1 MTASAAQPGTQGR
14 FGEVFLAFL
23 KLGLTSFG
31 GPVAHIG
38 YFRAEFVERRRW
50 LDDGVYA
57 EYVALAQFLP
67 GPASSQV
74 GLAVGLHR
82 AGLAGSLAAW
92 LGFTLPS
99 ALIMTALG
107 LGVAALD
114 SLSIDAALHGLKLVA
129 VAVVMQALLQMGR
142 QLCPDRPRMAL
153 AGVAAI
159 IVLALPPTFGQLTA
173 MAFGALVG
181 FVLFRSLIEEP
192 GGAVTAAPW
201 TRGKLSLVA
210 LALFFGLL
218 ILLPLWAGV
227 GGEPVIAMIDSYYRS
242 GALVFG
248 GGHII
253 LPLLEAEVVPHGWA
267 DKDTFLAGYG
277 AAQALPG
284 PLFTFSAYLGALTSA
299 PVSGLGGAAI
309 CILAIFLPSYLL
321 ILGILPFWS
330 KLRRKRPV
338 VAAVTGTNAAVVGVL
353 IAALYDPLWI
363 AAVTTAADFALVV
376 AALLLLALVRLPPWL
391 VVILGALAGLV
402 IAG

>member
-1 MTASAAQPGTQGR
+1 MSGVSGQRTRQGQ
-14 FGEVFLAFL
+14 FAEVFLAFL

-38 YFRAEFVERRRW
+38 YFRDEFVARRRW
-50 LDDGVYA
+50 LDDGAYA

-99 ALIMTALG
+99 AVIMTGLG
-107 LGVAALD
+107 LGVAVLD
-114 SLSIDAALHGLKLVA
+114 GLSIDAVLHGLKLVA
-129 VAVVMQALLQMGR
+129 VAVVMQALWQMAR
-142 QLCPDRPRMAL
+142 QLCPDRPRIAL

-159 IVLALPPTFGQLTA
+159 VVLALPPTVGQLSA
-173 MAFGALVG
+173 MAVGALVG
-181 FVLFRSLIEEP
+181 FALFRKLAEEP
-192 GGAVTAAPW
+192 GGTATAGPRRHGRLAVI
-201 TRGKLSLVA
+201 A

-218 ILLPLWAGV
+218 VLLPLLAGLAGV
-227 GGEPVIAMIDSYYRS
+227 PVIAMIDSYYRS

-248 GGHII
+248 GGHVI
-253 LPLLEAEVVPHGWA
+253 LPLLEAEVVPPGWA

-284 PLFTFSAYLGALTSA
+284 PLFTFSAYLGALSSA
-299 PVSGLGGAAI
+299 PVSGLGGAVI
-309 CILAIFLPSYLL
+309 CLLAIFLPSYLL

-330 KLRRKRPV
+330 RLRGKRPV
-338 VAAVTGTNAAVVGVL
+338 VAAVAGTNAAVVGVL
-353 IAALYDPLWI
+353 IAALYDPLWM
-363 AAVTTAADFALVV
+363 AAVITATDFALVI
-376 AALLLLALVRLPPWL
+376 AALLLLALARLPPWL
-391 VVILGALAGLV
+391 VVVLGALAGLLFT
-402 IAG
+402 G